1 MKILDKKN
9 RSLKDIRI
17 SVTDKCN
24 FRCGYCMPKDIY
36 NSSYQF
42 LKKAEILSFEE
53 IELLVNSFSD
63 LGVEKVRLTGGE
75 PLLRKNIHKLVERI
89 KVNNKI
95 KDVCITTNGVL
106 MTKELVN
113 NLKLSGLDRITFS
126 LDSINESS
134 FKKISDTNY
143 TPSDVIQGIENALSA
158 GFKNT
163 KINVVIKKG
172 INDNEIVDIL
182 SYFKNHDIEIRFIE
196 FMDVGNTN
204 DWSFEK
210 VFGRDQILNEIEKKY
225 TIKKVKDLAQSSTS
239 EVWSYDYGRFGII
252 SSVTKPFC
260 TNCTRIRL
268 TCDGKLYNCLF
279 SSNGYDIMK
288 FIRPFYMD
296 DKLINFLNNLWKS
309 RDDSYSLDRKKL
321 ITVNKVKDK
330 AEMSYIG
337 G

>member
-1 MKILDKKN
+1 
-9 RSLKDIRI
+9 
-17 SVTDKCN
+17 
-24 FRCGYCMPKDIY
+24 
-36 NSSYQF
+36 
-42 LKKAEILSFEE
+42 
-53 IELLVNSFSD
+53 
-63 LGVEKVRLTGGE
+63 
-75 PLLRKNIHKLVERI
+75 
-89 KVNNKI
+89 
-95 KDVCITTNGVL
+95 
-106 MTKELVN
+106 
-113 NLKLSGLDRITFS
+113 
-126 LDSINESS
+126 
-134 FKKISDTNY
+134 
-143 TPSDVIQGIENALSA
+143 
-158 GFKNT
+158 
-163 KINVVIKKG
+163 
-172 INDNEIVDIL
+172 
-182 SYFKNHDIEIRFIE
+182 
-196 FMDVGNTN
+196 MDVGNTN

-252 SSVTKPFC
+252 SSVTNPFC

-296 DKLINFLNNLWKS
+296 DKLMNFLSNLWKS
-309 RDDSYSLDRKKL
+309 RDDSYSLDRKKI

>member
-1 MKILDKKN
+1 MKTLDKKN

>member
-1 MKILDKKN
+1 MKTLDKKN

-106 MTKELVN
+106 MTKEAVN

-225 TIKKVKDLAQSSTS
+225 TINKVKDLSQSSTS

-296 DKLINFLNNLWKS
+296 DKLINFLSNLWKS
-309 RDDSYSLDRKKL
+309 RDDSYSLDRKKF

>member
-1 MKILDKKN
+1 MKTLDKKN

-321 ITVNKVKDK
+321 ITINKVKDK

>member
-1 MKILDKKN
+1 MKTLDKKN

-89 KVNNKI
+89 KINNKI

-106 MTKELVN
+106 MTKEAIS

>member
-1 MKILDKKN
+1 MKTLDKKN

-106 MTKELVN
+106 MTKEAVN

-143 TPSDVIQGIENALSA
+143 TPFDVIQGIENALSA

-296 DKLINFLNNLWKS
+296 DKLINFLSNLWKS
-309 RDDSYSLDRKKL
+309 RDDSYSLDRKKI

>member
-1 MKILDKKN
+1 MKTLDKKN

-89 KVNNKI
+89 KINNKI

-106 MTKELVN
+106 MTKEAVN

-225 TIKKVKDLAQSSTS
+225 TINKVKDLAQSSTS
-239 EVWSYDYGRFGII
+239 EVWSYDYGL
-252 SSVTKPFC
+252 S
-260 TNCTRIRL
+260 
-268 TCDGKLYNCLF
+268 
-279 SSNGYDIMK
+279 
-288 FIRPFYMD
+288 
-296 DKLINFLNNLWKS
+296 LIH
-309 RDDSYSLDRKKL
+309 
-321 ITVNKVKDK
+321 I
-330 AEMSYIG
+330 
-337 G
+337 

>member
-1 MKILDKKN
+1 MKTLDKKN

-106 MTKELVN
+106 MTKESVN

-210 VFGRDQILNEIEKKY
+210 VFGRDQILSEIEKKY

>member
-1 MKILDKKN
+1 MKTLDKKN

-89 KVNNKI
+89 KINNKI

-106 MTKELVN
+106 MTKEAIS

-182 SYFKNHDIEIRFIE
+182 SYFKNQDIEIRFIE

-204 DWSFEK
+204 DWSLEK

-279 SSNGYDIMK
+279 SSNGQDIMK

-296 DKLINFLNNLWKS
+296 DKLKNFLSNLWKS

>member
-1 MKILDKKN
+1 MKTLDKKN

-106 MTKELVN
+106 MTKEAVN

-225 TIKKVKDLAQSSTS
+225 TINKVKDLSQSSTS

-296 DKLINFLNNLWKS
+296 DKLINFLSNLWKS
-309 RDDSYSLDRKKL
+309 RDDSYSLDRKKI

>member
-1 MKILDKKN
+1 MKTLDKKN

-106 MTKELVN
+106 MTKESVN

-321 ITVNKVKDK
+321 ITVKKVKDK

>member
-1 MKILDKKN
+1 MKTLDKKN

-106 MTKELVN
+106 MTKEAVN

-225 TIKKVKDLAQSSTS
+225 MIKKVKDLAQSSTS

-296 DKLINFLNNLWKS
+296 DKLINFLNDLWKS

>member
-106 MTKELVN
+106 MTKESVN

-126 LDSINESS
+126 LDSINKSS

>member
-1 MKILDKKN
+1 MKTLDKKN

-296 DKLINFLNNLWKS
+296 DKLINFLSNLWKS
-309 RDDSYSLDRKKL
+309 RDDSYSLDRKKI

>member
-1 MKILDKKN
+1 MKTLDKKN

-106 MTKELVN
+106 MTKEAVN

-225 TIKKVKDLAQSSTS
+225 MIKKVKDLAQSSTS

-260 TNCTRIRL
+260 TNCTRMRL

>member
-1 MKILDKKN
+1 
-9 RSLKDIRI
+9 
-17 SVTDKCN
+17 
-24 FRCGYCMPKDIY
+24 MPKDIY

-106 MTKELVN
+106 MTKEAVN

-225 TIKKVKDLAQSSTS
+225 TINKVKDLAQSSTS

-260 TNCTRIRL
+260 INCTRIRL

-296 DKLINFLNNLWKS
+296 DKLINFLSNLWKS
-309 RDDSYSLDRKKL
+309 RDDSYSLDRKKI

>member
-1 MKILDKKN
+1 MKTLDKKN

-106 MTKELVN
+106 MTKEAVN

-225 TIKKVKDLAQSSTS
+225 MIKKVKDLAQSSTS

>member
-1 MKILDKKN
+1 MKTLDKKN

-106 MTKELVN
+106 MTKESVN

-163 KINVVIKKG
+163 KINVVVKKR
-172 INDNEIVDIL
+172 
-182 SYFKNHDIEIRFIE
+182 Y
-196 FMDVGNTN
+196 
-204 DWSFEK
+204 
-210 VFGRDQILNEIEKKY
+210 
-225 TIKKVKDLAQSSTS
+225 
-239 EVWSYDYGRFGII
+239 
-252 SSVTKPFC
+252 
-260 TNCTRIRL
+260 
-268 TCDGKLYNCLF
+268 
-279 SSNGYDIMK
+279 
-288 FIRPFYMD
+288 
-296 DKLINFLNNLWKS
+296 
-309 RDDSYSLDRKKL
+309 
-321 ITVNKVKDK
+321 
-330 AEMSYIG
+330 
-337 G
+337 

>member
-1 MKILDKKN
+1 MKTLDKKN

-106 MTKELVN
+106 MTKEAVN

-225 TIKKVKDLAQSSTS
+225 TINKVKDLAQSSTS

-260 TNCTRIRL
+260 INCTRIRL

-296 DKLINFLNNLWKS
+296 DKLINFLSNLWKS
-309 RDDSYSLDRKKL
+309 RDDSYSLDRKKI

>member
-1 MKILDKKN
+1 MKTLDKKN

-106 MTKELVN
+106 MTKEAAN

>member
-1 MKILDKKN
+1 MKTLDKKN

-75 PLLRKNIHKLVERI
+75 PLLRKNIHKSVERI
-89 KVNNKI
+89 KPHNKI

-106 MTKELVN
+106 MTKEAVN

-225 TIKKVKDLAQSSTS
+225 TINKVKDLAQSSTS

-279 SSNGYDIMK
+279 SSNGQDIMK

-296 DKLINFLNNLWKS
+296 DKLKNFLSNLWKS
-309 RDDSYSLDRKKL
+309 RDDSYSLDRKKI

>member
-1 MKILDKKN
+1 MKTLDKKN

-106 MTKELVN
+106 MTKEAVN

-163 KINVVIKKG
+163 KINVVIKKD

-225 TIKKVKDLAQSSTS
+225 TINKVKDLAQSSTS

-296 DKLINFLNNLWKS
+296 DKLINFLSNLWKS
-309 RDDSYSLDRKKL
+309 RDDSYSLDRKKI

>member
-1 MKILDKKN
+1 MKTLDKKN

-89 KVNNKI
+89 KDNNKI

-106 MTKELVN
+106 MTKEAVN

-260 TNCTRIRL
+260 TNCTRMRL

-296 DKLINFLNNLWKS
+296 DKLINFLSNLWKS
-309 RDDSYSLDRKKL
+309 RDDSYSLDRKKI

>member
-1 MKILDKKN
+1 MKTLDKKN

-63 LGVEKVRLTGGE
+63 LGVENVRLTGGE

-89 KVNNKI
+89 KDNNKI

-106 MTKELVN
+106 MTKEAVN

-172 INDNEIVDIL
+172 INDNEILDIL

-260 TNCTRIRL
+260 TNCTRMRL

>member
-1 MKILDKKN
+1 MKTLDKKN

-106 MTKELVN
+106 MTKEAVN

-182 SYFKNHDIEIRFIE
+182 SYFKNNDIEIRFIE

-225 TIKKVKDLAQSSTS
+225 TINKVKDLAQSSTS

-296 DKLINFLNNLWKS
+296 DKLINFLSNLWKS
-309 RDDSYSLDRKKL
+309 RDDSYSLDRKKI

>member
-1 MKILDKKN
+1 MKTLDKKN

-95 KDVCITTNGVL
+95 TDVCITTNGVL
-106 MTKELVN
+106 MTKEAVN

-225 TIKKVKDLAQSSTS
+225 TINKVKDLAQSSTS